1 MSQCEAFGGTE
12 IIRNTGPMIIDP
24 FTAPTT
30 KATPTQVASAMASRG
45 YLNHV

>member
-12 IIRNTGPMIIDP
+12 IIRNAGPMIIDP
-24 FTAPTT
+24 FTATTT